1 MTSKTHITTGL
12 VCSLPF
18 ITMQNVGLISMAII
32 GAILP
37 DVDLKLKMKHRSITH
52 SIVGYLALSYGLFT
66 RDYEIGLFFS
76 IGYLTHLLLDM
87 LTVKGIKLFYPLKKN
102 IGLKLFKT
110 DGALDHAIRFLGL
123 GLISVWLL
131 NLVLY

>member
-18 ITMQNVGLISMAII
+18 ITIQNVSLISMAII

-37 DVDLKLKMKHRSITH
+37 DIDLKLKFKHRGITH
-52 SIVGYLALSYGLFT
+52 SIIGYLFISYGLFT

-87 LTVKGIKLFYPLKKN
+87 LTVKGIKLFYPLRKN
-102 IGLKLFKT
+102 VGLKLVKT
-110 DGALDHAIRFLGL
+110 NGALDHTIRFLGL
-123 GLISVWLL
+123 GLIAIWLL
-131 NLVLY
+131 SLAIY